1 MLPLIA
7 TFFCFVFLFYLL
19 FSSELVCF
27 SSEEEIIKRET
38 TTDICLQP
46 PSGFSDSR
54 ELSEA
59 ECDRELKP
67 RKLSAELANL
77 LER

>member
-1 MLPLIA
+1 M
-7 TFFCFVFLFYLL
+7 FLKYYVYAIVYLWVL
-19 FSSELVCF
+19 YFSSDDD
-27 SSEEEIIKRET
+27 IIRREVST
-38 TTDICLQP
+38 DDICLQP

-67 RKLSAELANL
+67 RKLSVELSNL

>member
-1 MLPLIA
+1 MRETHFYIPLIA
-7 TFFCFVFLFYLL
+7 KNILL
-19 FSSELVCF
+19 LSSEIVCF
-27 SSEEEIIKRET
+27 SSEEEIIKRE

>member
-1 MLPLIA
+1 MLWCNG
-7 TFFCFVFLFYLL
+7 TFTKANG
-19 FSSELVCF
+19 F
-27 SSEEEIIKRET
+27 SSEEETIRREVS
-38 TTDICLQP
+38 TDNICLQP

-67 RKLSAELANL
+67 RKLSVELANL